1 MPRKWIV
8 GGLVALAATGTV
20 AAIGLTR
27 PAATPS
33 TTAQQPRRELLL
45 PPPAPAT
52 ADLAQLQAATRR
64 SPGSADAWIALGDYQ
79 LRAKAFA
86 DAIASYDKGL
96 AIDPARSATW
106 SALGEA
112 HIQTQRSDT
121 AKMPAEARA
130 AFDKALALDPD
141 DMRANFYAIM
151 ERDFLGQHDRAIGEW
166 LQMLRRAPM
175 GSDADEAIRAAM
187 AASINR
193 NLVQIKRA
201 MADATRVQPQFE
213 APRPGN

>member
-1 MPRKWIV
+1 MARKWII
-8 GGLVALAATGTV
+8 GGLAALAATGTV

-27 PAATPS
+27 PAATPAAS
-33 TTAQQPRRELLL
+33 QQTRREVLL
-45 PPPAPAT
+45 PPPAPKVT
-52 ADLAQLQAATRR
+52 DLAQLQAATQRT
-64 SPGSADAWIALGDYQ
+64 PGSADAWIALGDHQ

-86 DAIASYDKGL
+86 DAIAAYRKGL
-96 AIDPARSATW
+96 AIDPARSTTW

-112 HIQTQRSDT
+112 EIQTQRSDT
-121 AKMPAEARA
+121 AKMPAAARA

-193 NLVQIKRA
+193 NLSQIKVA
-201 MADATRVQPQFE
+201 MADATRVQPQIE
-213 APRPGN
+213 AARPKN